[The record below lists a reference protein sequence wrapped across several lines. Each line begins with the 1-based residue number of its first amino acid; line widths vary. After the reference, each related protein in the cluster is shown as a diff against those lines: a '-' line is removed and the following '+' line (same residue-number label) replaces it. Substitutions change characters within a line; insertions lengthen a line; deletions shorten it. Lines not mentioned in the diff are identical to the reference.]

1 MQHWI
6 AIVGSTLGIG
16 GTAALSFDLLRSKTV
31 EGSMKQFQQ
40 LQDELHAASQ
50 ELTVRTTEGLA
61 TLAKFIAG
69 YLSLLEIE
77 AQIAEEDADPLHPTD
92 KDSELDEIRRF
103 ISGKSRTGLR
113 QYSVGKFAEAQEKL
127 ASPADVERA
136 LKLVTEIRRRIEQK
150 FAEQI
155 AISQRLRRIAIAGV
169 WLVGVG
175 AVAQLLDLLLL

>member
-1 MQHWI
+1 
-6 AIVGSTLGIG
+6 
-16 GTAALSFDLLRSKTV
+16 
-31 EGSMKQFQQ
+31 MKQFQQ

-127 ASPADVERA
+127 ASPATWRGP
-136 LKLVTEIRRRIEQK
+136 LNW
-150 FAEQI
+150 
-155 AISQRLRRIAIAGV
+155 SQRFGEELNKNSQNK
-169 WLVGVG
+169 LPYHK
-175 AVAQLLDLLLL
+175 D